1 MLLSGMTSLGRMP
14 PPENRR
20 RTMIKIC
27 GIRSPDEASAI
38 LAMGADAIGVVVA
51 DGSSRQ
57 VDEPLALEIAREAGT
72 RAVVVDRDP
81 ADPRRL
87 AFLRS
92 WPGPVQLHGDPSSV
106 ERRCILGVSGD
117 AVTRPPHRLVCAWLL
132 DAPASGS
139 GQPWRWSR
147 PGWMDHRPLILAG
160 GLDPGN
166 VREAI
171 SATAPWAVDVSS
183 GVERVRGTKDLS
195 LVRAFI
201 EAVRTAD
208 ADAAR
213 CATPEPSG
221 FEALA

>member
-1 MLLSGMTSLGRMP
+1 
-14 PPENRR
+14 
-20 RTMIKIC
+20 
-27 GIRSPDEASAI
+27 
-38 LAMGADAIGVVVA
+38 
-51 DGSSRQ
+51 
-57 VDEPLALEIAREAGT
+57 
-72 RAVVVDRDP
+72 
-81 ADPRRL
+81 
-87 AFLRS
+87 
-92 WPGPVQLHGDPSSV
+92 
-106 ERRCILGVSGD
+106 
-117 AVTRPPHRLVCAWLL
+117 
-132 DAPASGS
+132 
-139 GQPWRWSR
+139 
-147 PGWMDHRPLILAG
+147 MDHRPLILAG